1 MPGPASSAAF
11 AHGPRSRMTSPARRP
26 GATILV
32 VDDDESVRVALR
44 AILETDGYAVDE
56 VASGQAALRA
66 CQQGG
71 PALIVTDL
79 VMPDCDG
86 LELLRTLRREHP
98 DVPVIVVTGTEVL
111 PQGALADIASRLG
124 ARQVFLKPMPVAA
137 FRQAVRD
144 LVARP

>member
-1 MPGPASSAAF
+1 
-11 AHGPRSRMTSPARRP
+11 MTSPARRP

-66 CQQGG
+66 CEQSG
-71 PALIVTDL
+71 PALIVTD
-79 VMPDCDG
+79 VAMPDCDG
-86 LELLRTLRREHP
+86 LELLRTLRRAYP

-111 PQGALADIASRLG
+111 PQGPLADIASRLG